1 VTENPYHFAV
11 KVTEH
16 KTKPSATGR
25 AGRHSGITVRYGIV
39 IEGGDM
45 GGGRLTVASNYFR
58 SEAEANEHADMVVA
72 ALREASRER

>member
-1 VTENPYHFAV
+1 MAENPYHFAV

-16 KTKPSATGR
+16 KTKPSAAGR
-25 AGRHSGITVRYGIV
+25 AGRHPGITVRYGIV
-39 IEGGDM
+39 VEGGDA

-72 ALREASRER
+72 ALKEARRG